1 MPLDGQGVDARLASR
16 SARQCGLRVS
26 ALLHSGNNP
35 VRSRTKFVRYE
46 GAVTLPAGRPFAV
59 LASMNPAPGAA
70 LFKNVQLFQPSQKGV
85 CCSMG
90 VFRALRAFHSV
101 QDFVALVDSWSN
113 LLLASKVRRVVEIAN
128 DVPILE
134 MQLRREIKLGR
145 HTRETSSCASGSD
158 ERLTIRTCLTAMA
171 IAIAAAG

>member
-1 MPLDGQGVDARLASR
+1 MPLDGQAWTPAWRR

-35 VRSRTKFVRYE
+35 VRSRTKFVRNE

-101 QDFVALVDSWSN
+101 QDFVALVDSRSN

-128 DVPILE
+128 ERPS
-134 MQLRREIKLGR
+134 LRC
-145 HTRETSSCASGSD
+145 SSGVK
-158 ERLTIRTCLTAMA
+158 
-171 IAIAAAG
+171 